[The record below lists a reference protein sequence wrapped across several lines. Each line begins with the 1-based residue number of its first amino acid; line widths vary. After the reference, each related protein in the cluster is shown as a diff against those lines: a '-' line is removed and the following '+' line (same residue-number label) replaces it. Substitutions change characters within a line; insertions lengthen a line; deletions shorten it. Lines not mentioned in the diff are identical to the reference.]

1 MISTVLEKNHNRKNF
16 TCGIDELDVYLKQYA
31 NQDIKKRLTVCYVIS
46 DKNNDVIGYYTL
58 SSNSIDLSDIPEDLA
73 KSLKYTQI
81 PVIIIG
87 RLAVHKDYQ
96 GNKLG
101 HTLLLD
107 ALKRIVEISTLVGN
121 HAVIVDP
128 INDMAEKFYAKLG
141 FISLKA
147 SKRMFLPL
155 KTITDLLN
163 QTSKLI
169 FLKTPLGIYSS

>member
-16 TCGIDELDVYLKQYA
+16 SCGIDELDNYLKQYA
-31 NQDIKKRLTVCYVIS
+31 NQDIKKRLAVCYVIA
-46 DKNNDVIGYYTL
+46 DQDNDVIGYYTL

-73 KSLKYTQI
+73 KSLKYVEI

-101 HTLLLD
+101 QTLLID
-107 ALKRIVEISTLVGN
+107 ALKRIVEISALVGN

-128 INDMAEKFYAKLG
+128 IKDIATKFYAKLG
-141 FISLKA
+141 FVPLKT

-155 KTITDLLN
+155 KTIIDLF
-163 QTSKLI
+163 K
-169 FLKTPLGIYSS
+169 